1 MELFA
6 LKKKGF
12 SDKVQVFLLVKK
24 KLQLGERGNVP
35 VSLML
40 QQKNSILHQKT
51 VFANVISNKGILN
64 YQTSEITVSE
74 K

>member
-6 LKKKGF
+6 LEKKKGF
-12 SDKVQVFLLVKK
+12 SDKVYVFLLVKK
-24 KLQLGERGNVP
+24 TSVTWERKCSSFPNAAA
-35 VSLML
+35 
-40 QQKNSILHQKT
+40 KNSILHQKT

-64 YQTSEITVSE
+64 DQTSEITVSE